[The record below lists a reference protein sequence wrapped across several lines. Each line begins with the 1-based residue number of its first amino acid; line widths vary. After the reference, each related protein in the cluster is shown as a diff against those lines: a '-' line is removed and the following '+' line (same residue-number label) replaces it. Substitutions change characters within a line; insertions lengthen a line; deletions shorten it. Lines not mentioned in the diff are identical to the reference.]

1 MINPF
6 KYGRVVADEDF
17 CSRPVL
23 QKELTRC
30 ITSLQNVLVEGE
42 RRTGKTSLIFETIR
56 HLGKYHHL
64 YIDCFEIKSVDDLF
78 RRIVNAFLRGEN
90 QGSFLTN
97 ILKALSHLRPVI
109 SVDPITGGPSVSIN
123 AITDAQPDSLDSVMD
138 VIGSTFKNQ
147 KVVIVFD
154 EFQDTLQLKESRQ
167 VLALLRGK
175 IQFQT
180 SISYVFAGS
189 VRNAMHG
196 IFYDPSSPFFKSATS
211 ITVGDIPRK
220 RFSEFIT
227 AKFLHSGKR
236 KITPEMLETIFSI
249 TQEVPGDVQEL
260 CAAIWDCSL
269 PNRSVGKSLIPAAL
283 ELIYSREHRIYEN
296 HLSIITGQQL
306 RCLVS
311 LARRGGKNPYS
322 TDFINDSGIRQ
333 PGSIRKA
340 ITRLSDLKI
349 IYLFNREYK
358 FVNPFFRSWLLA
370 KGY

>member
-6 KYGRVVADEDF
+6 KYGRIVSDEDF

-23 QKELTRC
+23 QKELARC
-30 ITSLQNVLVEGE
+30 ITSSQNVLVEGE

-56 HLGKYHHL
+56 RLDKYHYL

-78 RRIVNAFLRGEN
+78 RRIVNALLHDEN
-90 QGSFLTN
+90 HGSFLTN
-97 ILKALSHLRPVI
+97 ILKTLSHLRPVI

-123 AITDAQPDSLDSVMD
+123 ATTDAKPDSLDSVMD
-138 VIGSTFKNQ
+138 MIGSTFKKQ
-147 KVVIVFD
+147 KTVIVFD
-154 EFQDTLQLKESRQ
+154 EFQDILQLKESRR

-189 VRNAMHG
+189 VRNTMHD

-211 ITVGDIPRK
+211 ITVGGIPQK
-220 RFSEFIT
+220 RFSEFIS
-227 AKFLHSGKR
+227 AKFFHNGRR
-236 KITPEMLETIFSI
+236 KISPEVLETVFSI
-249 TQEVPGDVQEL
+249 TQEVPGDVQEF
-260 CAAIWDCSL
+260 CAAIWDCS
-269 PNRSVGKSLIPAAL
+269 PANRSVAKTLVPVAL

-296 HLSIITGQQL
+296 HLSMITGQQL

-322 TDFINDSGIRQ
+322 IDFINDSGIRQ

-340 ITRLSDLKI
+340 ITRLTDLKI